1 MEIGVLELQGTVQI
15 SISASIGE
23 SMHEHT
29 GPSPIAT
36 IFGARDSSI
45 DGLYTW
51 RVTDNLGSASV
62 DDSIRIADNRLS
74 VDRNSVKR
82 DLPVTLQ
89 SIIVNSELNT
99 PLCIPTCVV
108 TGTYVKAP
116 W

>member
-1 MEIGVLELQGTVQI
+1 MEIGVLELQGTFQM
-15 SISASIGE
+15 SINKSIGE
-23 SMHEHT
+23 SMHGRT

-45 DGLYTW
+45 DGLHTL

-62 DDSIRIADNRLS
+62 DDSIRITDNCLP
-74 VDRNSVKR
+74 VDRNGVER

-89 SIIVNSELNT
+89 SIIVNIELKA
-99 PLCIPTCVV
+99 LSCIPTCVV
-108 TGTYVKAP
+108 TGVYVKTP